1 YRGIVLQPPKG
12 EDFVLV
18 WVDHHDEAYQWA
30 MNKVFEVND
39 VTGVMQVYDTVEV
52 ERVVERIDLKDDDS
66 SSARTTNQT
75 LPPEDSAPAWA
86 NGDGLF
92 GECSD
97 EDLCR
102 LGVPRILLPS
112 LRAITDQQT
121 LEQLKPLLPEEV
133 QEGLTYLSVGLSVDE
148 VLVYLQSAPP
158 LVNEVDTTDW
168 RRALA
173 HPQSRR
179 SFSPI
184 ASTEEFEQILSG
196 PLDAWRVFLHPS
208 QDAIIRRSYSGPAK
222 VLGGAGTG
230 KTVVAMHRAVWLA
243 QMCQRPE
250 EKILFTAFNRN
261 LATSIRR
268 NLTYLAGEPLMERI
282 DVYNISSWCKWYLN
296 HLGQDLELPSAHQ
309 IERCWEEAIAK
320 QGAELT
326 CGFMKKEKQ
335 LVIDFHGIENW
346 EQYKNIRRVGM
357 GTRLTRGQ
365 RREIWSVYSDYM
377 ALLGRLGRREWSD
390 IYRNVVTAITND
402 DSFVPYRA
410 VIVDEAQDM
419 TPEQWR
425 VIRLLVPPGPDDLF
439 ITGDPHQRIYNVP
452 VVLSHLGIETRGR
465 SSSLKIN
472 YRTTEKIRDFAVKLL
487 KGHIFDDLDG
497 EVDSLDRYTSLR
509 IGSTPIIE
517 RFATTEEEHRWVV
530 EYIHQCL
537 GKEIRPGDICLVA
550 KSNNEVRVWERLLK
564 KANVPATILNADPAN
579 ETETLKIGTM
589 HRVKGL
595 EYPLVILTGVP
606 SEDHLQASSGKSM
619 EVDFDAF
626 DRIRERSLLFTAATR
641 ARDQLVVLLR

>member
-1 YRGIVLQPPKG
+1 MPRLHIAKSVLQATINLPRGINKKLVAFVSKFGEDSSMASIHFEKIENARSPYVRSVRIDLSYRGIVLQPPKG

-230 KTVVAMHRAVWLA
+230 KTVVAM
-243 QMCQRPE
+243 
-250 EKILFTAFNRN
+250 
-261 LATSIRR
+261 
-268 NLTYLAGEPLMERI
+268 
-282 DVYNISSWCKWYLN
+282 
-296 HLGQDLELPSAHQ
+296 
-309 IERCWEEAIAK
+309 
-320 QGAELT
+320 
-326 CGFMKKEKQ
+326 
-335 LVIDFHGIENW
+335 
-346 EQYKNIRRVGM
+346 
-357 GTRLTRGQ
+357 
-365 RREIWSVYSDYM
+365 
-377 ALLGRLGRREWSD
+377 
-390 IYRNVVTAITND
+390 
-402 DSFVPYRA
+402 
-410 VIVDEAQDM
+410 
-419 TPEQWR
+419 
-425 VIRLLVPPGPDDLF
+425 
-439 ITGDPHQRIYNVP
+439 
-452 VVLSHLGIETRGR
+452 
-465 SSSLKIN
+465 
-472 YRTTEKIRDFAVKLL
+472 
-487 KGHIFDDLDG
+487 
-497 EVDSLDRYTSLR
+497 
-509 IGSTPIIE
+509 
-517 RFATTEEEHRWVV
+517 
-530 EYIHQCL
+530 
-537 GKEIRPGDICLVA
+537 
-550 KSNNEVRVWERLLK
+550 
-564 KANVPATILNADPAN
+564 
-579 ETETLKIGTM
+579 
-589 HRVKGL
+589 
-595 EYPLVILTGVP
+595 
-606 SEDHLQASSGKSM
+606 
-619 EVDFDAF
+619 
-626 DRIRERSLLFTAATR
+626 
-641 ARDQLVVLLR
+641 